1 MDKVVNTLNSVPD
14 IKGEMDEIKRVSQ
27 QITRNDN
34 FPVSVKEVKKS
45 FKGVEAVELT
55 KEIWD
60 KLENTESNTIEEGEF
75 EKAIHIAS
83 MYGKSNPYKLRL
95 KLMEDTYKRPL
106 IVKFNDRYHL
116 VSGNTRLCVS
126 AAIGFTP
133 MVFIGD
139 LNQNVES
146 KDVEGLNESKNLSTI
161 QTLINNG
168 VQKIQDY
175 AFDMGLGE
183 MDELDEISSVDR
195 IDVISFT
202 NDEVP
207 IVNVNLYVN
216 SARIDYDNFIAELEV
231 SIGRYIPNV
240 QIIISDIIGDSIEKD
255 VEGLNESLQRFR
267 KPDKKPSSQLSDV
280 EKKTLSYL
288 WDRNGLDSN
297 KSKYIRGSVE
307 DINQHKVD
315 YIGGIQVIIDK
326 INETASETGI
336 HEFFCGGYDL
346 IFRIKSLEVKEY
358 ITINVEIDSGSN
370 VSLLDGTL
378 HDLGDIFNVSDYM
391 EENQL
396 WEIETEVGDCIKEYL
411 QPKISS
417 FGFNDEGFVELMFNV
432 LPLN

>member
-146 KDVEGLNESKNLSTI
+146 
-161 QTLINNG
+161 
-168 VQKIQDY
+168 
-175 AFDMGLGE
+175 
-183 MDELDEISSVDR
+183 
-195 IDVISFT
+195 
-202 NDEVP
+202 
-207 IVNVNLYVN
+207 
-216 SARIDYDNFIAELEV
+216 
-231 SIGRYIPNV
+231 
-240 QIIISDIIGDSIEKD
+240 KD